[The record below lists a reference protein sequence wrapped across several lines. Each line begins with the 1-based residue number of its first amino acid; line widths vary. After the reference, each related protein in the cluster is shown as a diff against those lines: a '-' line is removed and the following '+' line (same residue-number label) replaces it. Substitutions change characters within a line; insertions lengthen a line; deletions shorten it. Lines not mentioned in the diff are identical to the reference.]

1 MIRIPKRTSVAAGFD
16 RHGMPPPDS
25 NETGTSLGQDGSDW
39 PRNLATLTFDLGGH
53 GAPGWCASSS
63 SVRIPS
69 LKFVGLSVRKIWR
82 TICVSINGSSD
93 LDL

>member
-1 MIRIPKRTSVAAGFD
+1 MIRIPKRTSVAAGFG

-53 GAPGWCASSS
+53 GAPG
-63 SVRIPS
+63 
-69 LKFVGLSVRKIWR
+69 
-82 TICVSINGSSD
+82 
-93 LDL
+93 